1 MMDSAVDRSEIARI
15 STVKAIAVTLPEDDF
30 ALVPALWFW
39 VPAGLGLWALIIW
52 TVTFLV

>member
-1 MMDSAVDRSEIARI
+1 MMDSAIDRSEIARV